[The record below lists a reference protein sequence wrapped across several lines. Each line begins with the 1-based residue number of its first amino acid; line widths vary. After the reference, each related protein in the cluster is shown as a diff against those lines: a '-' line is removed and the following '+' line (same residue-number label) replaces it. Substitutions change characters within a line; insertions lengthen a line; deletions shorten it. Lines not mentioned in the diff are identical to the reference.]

1 LRLKQLA
8 AARDV
13 ILHNGEYPLCDT
25 LKRTAQHG
33 IEKDHFMA
41 KHHIALIPGDGIGPE
56 VAAATERIVAA
67 SGVDIEWSRLEAGGE
82 FMVKYGTPMPDQ
94 ALNEIRRLGVAL
106 KGPIA
111 TPVASGF
118 ASANVTLRKSL
129 DLYAAVRPVKTLRG
143 VESRYTDV
151 KLTVIRENTEDLYS
165 GIEHLIQPGIAESIK
180 IVTDKACL
188 RICRFG
194 MEYAQRNELRK
205 VAIVHKANIMKI
217 TDGLFLECAKRVA
230 RDFPDLEY
238 SEVIVDNMCMQ
249 LVKDPTRYE
258 VLIMENLYGDIVSDL
273 CSGLV
278 GGLGVVP
285 GANIGESTAVF
296 EAVHGSAPDIAGK
309 NKANPTAL
317 TMSAVMMLRH
327 IEEDAAADRIQN
339 ALEAVLAEGKTIT
352 ADLGGSANTTEYTDA
367 VIAQLNAKR
376 P

>member
-1 LRLKQLA
+1 
-8 AARDV
+8 
-13 ILHNGEYPLCDT
+13 
-25 LKRTAQHG
+25 
-33 IEKDHFMA
+33 MA

-82 FMVKYGTPMPDQ
+82 FMAKYGTPMPDQ

-118 ASANVTLRKSL
+118 ASANVTLRKAL

-151 KLTVIRENTEDLYS
+151 RLTVIRENTEDLYS

-194 MEYAQRNELRK
+194 MEHARRSGFSK

-217 TDGLFLECAKRVA
+217 TDGLFLECARRVA
-230 RDFPDLEY
+230 RDFPDIEY

-285 GANIGESTAVF
+285 GANIGESAAVF

-327 IEEDAAADRIQN
+327 INEDTAADRIQN

-352 ADLGGSANTTEYTDA
+352 ADLGGSAGTTEFAAA
-367 VIAQLNAKR
+367 VIEKLNAQGL
-376 P
+376 

>member
-1 LRLKQLA
+1 
-8 AARDV
+8 
-13 ILHNGEYPLCDT
+13 
-25 LKRTAQHG
+25 
-33 IEKDHFMA
+33 MA
-41 KHHIALIPGDGIGPE
+41 KHTVALIPGDGIGPE
-56 VAAATERIVAA
+56 VAAATEQIIAA

-82 FMVKYGTPMPDQ
+82 FMAKYGTPMPDQ

-118 ASANVTLRKSL
+118 ASANVMLRKSL

-143 VESRYTDV
+143 VESRYDNV
-151 KLTVIRENTEDLYS
+151 QLTIIRENTEDLYS
-165 GIEHLIQPGIAESIK
+165 GVEHLIQPGIAESIK

-188 RICRFG
+188 RVCRYG
-194 MEYAQRNELRK
+194 MEYARRMGLKK

-217 TDGLFLECAKRVA
+217 TDGLFLECARRVA
-230 RDFPDLEY
+230 RDFPDLEH
-238 SEVIVDNMCMQ
+238 SEIIVDNMCMQ

-258 VLIMENLYGDIVSDL
+258 VLIMGNLYGDIVSDL

-285 GANIGESTAVF
+285 GANIGESAAVF

-309 NKANPTAL
+309 NLANPTAL

-327 IEEDAAADRIQN
+327 LNEDVAAERIQS
-339 ALEAVLAEGKTIT
+339 ALESVLAERKRVTGDLRGT
-352 ADLGGSANTTEYTDA
+352 ATTTQFTDA
-367 VIAQLNAKR
+367 VVAKLAA
-376 P
+376 

>member
-1 LRLKQLA
+1 
-8 AARDV
+8 
-13 ILHNGEYPLCDT
+13 
-25 LKRTAQHG
+25 
-33 IEKDHFMA
+33 MA

-67 SGVDIEWSRLEAGGE
+67 SGIDVEWCHLEAGGE
-82 FMVKYGTPMPDQ
+82 FMAKYGTPMPDQ

-194 MEYAQRNELRK
+194 MEYARRNGLTK

-367 VIAQLNAKR
+367 VIAQLNAQR
-376 P
+376 A

>member
-1 LRLKQLA
+1 
-8 AARDV
+8 
-13 ILHNGEYPLCDT
+13 
-25 LKRTAQHG
+25 
-33 IEKDHFMA
+33 MA
-41 KHHIALIPGDGIGPE
+41 THHIALIPGDGIGPE

-82 FMVKYGTPMPDQ
+82 FMAKYGTPMPDH
-94 ALNEIRRLGVAL
+94 ALNEIRRLSVAL

-143 VESRYTDV
+143 VQSRYTDV
-151 KLTVIRENTEDLYS
+151 RLTVIRENTEDLYS

-194 MEYAQRNELRK
+194 MEYARRNGLQK

-217 TDGLFLECAKRVA
+217 TDGLFLECAKHVA
-230 RDFPDLEY
+230 RDFPDIEY

-285 GANIGESTAVF
+285 GANIGESAAVF

-327 IEEDAAADRIQN
+327 INEDAAAERIQT

-352 ADLGGSANTTEYTDA
+352 ADLGGSASTTEFTDA
-367 VIAQLNAKR
+367 VIEKLNA
-376 P
+376 

>member
-1 LRLKQLA
+1 
-8 AARDV
+8 
-13 ILHNGEYPLCDT
+13 
-25 LKRTAQHG
+25 
-33 IEKDHFMA
+33 MA

-56 VAAATERIVAA
+56 VATATEKIVAA

-82 FMVKYGTPMPDQ
+82 FMAKYGTPMPDQ

-118 ASANVTLRKSL
+118 ASANVTLRTSL

-194 MEYAQRNELRK
+194 MEYARRSGFNK

-217 TDGLFLECAKRVA
+217 TDGLFLECARRVA

-249 LVKDPTRYE
+249 LVKDPTRFE
-258 VLIMENLYGDIVSDL
+258 VLIMGNLYGDIVSDL

-285 GANIGESTAVF
+285 GANIGESAAVF

-327 IEEDAAADRIQN
+327 LDEDAAADLIQN
-339 ALEAVLAEGKTIT
+339 GLEAVLAEGRIVT
-352 ADLGGSANTTEYTDA
+352 ADLGGSAGTTEFTAA
-367 VIAQLNAKR
+367 VIEQMNT
-376 P
+376 

>member
-1 LRLKQLA
+1 
-8 AARDV
+8 
-13 ILHNGEYPLCDT
+13 
-25 LKRTAQHG
+25 
-33 IEKDHFMA
+33 MA

-56 VAAATERIVAA
+56 VAAATEKIVAA

-82 FMVKYGTPMPDQ
+82 FMAKYGTPMPDQ

-118 ASANVTLRKSL
+118 ASANVTLRTSL

-194 MEYAQRNELRK
+194 MEYARRSGFNK

-217 TDGLFLECAKRVA
+217 TDGLFLECARRVA

-249 LVKDPTRYE
+249 LVKDPTRFE
-258 VLIMENLYGDIVSDL
+258 VLIMGNLYGDIVSDL

-285 GANIGESTAVF
+285 GANIGESAAVF

-327 IEEDAAADRIQN
+327 LDEDAAADLIQN
-339 ALEAVLAEGKTIT
+339 GLEAVLAEGRIVT
-352 ADLGGSANTTEYTDA
+352 ADLGGSAGTTEFTAA
-367 VIAQLNAKR
+367 VIEQMNT
-376 P
+376 